1 MKFSYLM
8 QPVFDNKYFGNNSE
22 LGQSINNTKLGKEV
36 ERLSY
41 YTPRLSD
48 IVGLPFQATALI
60 TAGAGSIIET
70 IPSKLRT
77 FFKEEEDHMF
87 GNLTVGL
94 SYTPSIALM
103 AAGGVIYL
111 AGGVVKEV
119 LGEVE
124 DFILGKKQ
132 NIFSEFYEKSFDYI
146 IPGS

>member
-22 LGQSINNTKLGKEV
+22 LGQSINNTRLGKEV

-48 IVGLPFQATALI
+48 IAGLPFQAMALI
-60 TAGAGSIIET
+60 TAGTGSIIEI

-77 FFKEEEDHMF
+77 FFNGEEHHRF
-87 GNLTVGL
+87 GSLTAGL
-94 SYTPSIALM
+94 FHIPSVAFIVV
-103 AAGGVIYL
+103 GGVSYL
-111 AGGVVKEV
+111 AGGIVKEV
-119 LGEVE
+119 LGELE
-124 DFILGKKQ
+124 DIILGRKED
-132 NIFSEFYEKSFDYI
+132 IFSEFYENSIDYI